1 MLRDFTI
8 SLRETEFI
16 LQLLELPGLYIVG
29 IGQPVPDGKVD
40 LTTNCFFPRSFYLRQ
55 EQVYSHMNSGV
66 LVEEMNSE

>member
-1 MLRDFTI
+1 M
-8 SLRETEFI
+8 EFI

-29 IGQPVPDGKVD
+29 IGQPVLDLKVD